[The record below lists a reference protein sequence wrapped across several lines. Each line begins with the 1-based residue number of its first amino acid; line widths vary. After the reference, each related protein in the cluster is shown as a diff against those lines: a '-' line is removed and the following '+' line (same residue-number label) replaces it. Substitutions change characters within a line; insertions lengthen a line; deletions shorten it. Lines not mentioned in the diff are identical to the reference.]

1 MEVEKRSYGV
11 DVSSYN
17 ATDLSS
23 MANSSAKFAIVKL
36 SEGTGYK
43 NPKAPAQIS
52 SAKANNMLI
61 MGYHYAHFG
70 ADSNRAV
77 QEGNYTVNSAK
88 YAGLPVGSYLACDW
102 EVDDNNVTNGGRV
115 PSANAILAFLT
126 IIVAAGYKPLLYSG
140 AALLQGNIDTG
151 KVLAKYPNCLWV
163 AAYPLGNGVSA
174 STPDFGYFP
183 SMDGVAI
190 WQFTDNWK
198 NLKVD
203 GNISLIDLKL
213 DATAPNPQ
221 PSKPTPAKPTSTE
234 RTWTDVQ
241 GMTWHAEDGTF
252 ITGGAINLRWGAST
266 ESMLITTL
274 PAGSVVKYNAWAR
287 DSAGRVWLQQ
297 PRGSNHYGY
306 LVGRVG
312 NDAWGTFK

>member
-11 DVSSYN
+11 DVSSFQG
-17 ATDLSS
+17 TDLSS
-23 MANSSAKFAIVKL
+23 MGKAGAKFAIVKL
-36 SEGTGYK
+36 SEGLDYR
-43 NPKAPAQIS
+43 NPKAQAQIN
-52 SAKANNMLI
+52 SAKTNGMLT
-61 MGYHYAHFG
+61 MSYHYARFSANSG
-70 ADSNRAV
+70 VAV
-77 QEGNYTVNSAK
+77 QEGHYAVNSAK
-88 YAGLPVGSYLACDW
+88 ELELPKGSYLACDW
-102 EVDDNNVTNGGRV
+102 ETGSGNVTNQGYEF
-115 PSANAILAFLT
+115 SANAILAFLDV
-126 IIVAAGYKPLLYSG
+126 IAGAGYRPLLYSG
-140 AALLQGNIDTG
+140 KSLLTNNVNVKKIT
-151 KVLAKYPNCLWV
+151 AKYGTCLWV
-163 AAYPLGNGVSA
+163 AGYPLASGVPA
-174 STPDFGYFP
+174 SEPDFGYFP

-203 GNISLIDLKL
+203 GNISLIDLKSDTTTL
-213 DATAPNPQ
+213 KPQ
-221 PSKPTPAKPTSTE
+221 PSKPTPAKPTSIE

-252 ITGGAINLRWGAST
+252 ITGGAINLRWGATT

-312 NDAWGTFK
+312 NDPWGTFK

>member
-1 MEVEKRSYGV
+1 MTQVIENRSYGI
-11 DVSSYN
+11 DQASYQ
-17 ATDLSS
+17 
-23 MANSSAKFAIVKL
+23 NSNISAYPGAKFTIVKTT
-36 SEGTGYK
+36 EGLDYQ
-43 NPKAPAQIS
+43 NPKAVAQVA
-52 SAKANNMLI
+52 SAKQTGI
-61 MGYHYAHFG
+61 PVGGYHYAHFS
-70 ADSNRAV
+70 ADSNQAV
-77 QEGNYTVNSAK
+77 KEGNYAVENAK
-88 YAGLPVGSYLACDW
+88 SMGIPVGSIYACDW
-102 EVDDNNVTNGGRV
+102 ETGSGNVTDQGYEV
-115 PSANAILAFLT
+115 SANAILAFLDV
-126 IIVAAGYKPLLYSG
+126 ISGAGYKPLLYSG
-140 AALLQGNIDTG
+140 AGLLKGNIDTK

-163 AAYPLGNGVSA
+163 AAYPLGKGVPA
-174 STPDFGYFP
+174 SEPDFGYFP

-221 PSKPTPAKPTSTE
+221 PSKPTPAKPTPK
-234 RTWTDVQ
+234 TWTDVQ
-241 GMTWHAEDGTF
+241 GMTWHEEDGTF
-252 ITGGAINLRWGAST
+252 ITGGAINLRWGANT
-266 ESMLITTL
+266 DSMLITTL

>member
-1 MEVEKRSYGV
+1 MEVKSRNYGV
-11 DVSSYN
+11 DVSSHN
-17 ATDLSS
+17 GTDLSG
-23 MANSSAKFAIVKL
+23 MAHSGAKFAIVKL
-36 SEGTGYK
+36 SEGTGYQ
-43 NPKAPAQIS
+43 NPKAQAQIS

-102 EVDDNNVTNGGRV
+102 EVDDNNATNGGRV
-115 PSANAILAFLT
+115 PSANAILAFLDT
-126 IIVAAGYKPLLYSG
+126 IVTAGYKPLLYSG

-190 WQFTDNWK
+190 WQFTDNWRGL
-198 NLKVD
+198 NVD
-203 GNISLIDLKL
+203 GNISLIDLKT
-213 DATAPNPQ
+213 DGKPVAQ
-221 PSKPTPAKPTSTE
+221 SSKPAIKQSTPQSWVDELGDTWYKEEGKFYPNGTINIRYGARTTS
-234 RTWTDVQ
+234 DII
-241 GMTWHAEDGTF
+241 GTV
-252 ITGGAINLRWGAST
+252 TKGDC
-266 ESMLITTL
+266 
-274 PAGSVVKYNAWAR
+274 VKYDAYSR
-287 DSAGRVWLQQ
+287 HGGYVWIRQ
-297 PRGSNHYGY
+297 PRANGEHGF
-306 LVGRVG
+306 LVCRQG
-312 NDAWGTFK
+312 NDPWGRFE